1 MSASVTFCSKCFKT
15 ILKNCT
21 VVCEICQCKFH
32 KFCAKIDDETAFNAL
47 TKYENLT
54 YNCDNCLQSSRDLIQ
69 KISLLSY
76 ELNQIKSLLSQ
87 VLDNVSVNNQLSR
100 SHRNLP
106 TSQTGIL
113 SVLPLP
119 SLSQTK
125 SLNSSALLSSANKT
139 KQNVINK
146 PTRKVAVK
154 DVNVHSS
161 QISEALTDSAAADN
175 SLCVVDTASVVNAGV
190 NTDATNAITLLD
202 NACVNPS
209 LSSAASFEVA
219 KLPVDSA
226 SVVNAGVN
234 TDATNAITL
243 LDDACVNLTADNANS
258 ELSVSAFREEVYS
271 DWSRVTRRKKP
282 SYKRREVVGVNNDS
296 DLDVALKFKWVH
308 LSSFKTSVSEEN
320 IISHVRKYLN
330 IDVDRIVCY
339 KLVKK
344 DANLSDLKFL
354 NFKLGVPS
362 VYYDNLF
369 NPNLWNSAIRIRP
382 FKFFPRTVSPVHQ
395 K

>member
-125 SLNSSALLSSANKT
+125 SLNSSAVLSSVNKT

-175 SLCVVDTASVVNAGV
+175 SLCVVDT
-190 NTDATNAITLLD
+190 
-202 NACVNPS
+202 
-209 LSSAASFEVA
+209 
-219 KLPVDSA
+219 A